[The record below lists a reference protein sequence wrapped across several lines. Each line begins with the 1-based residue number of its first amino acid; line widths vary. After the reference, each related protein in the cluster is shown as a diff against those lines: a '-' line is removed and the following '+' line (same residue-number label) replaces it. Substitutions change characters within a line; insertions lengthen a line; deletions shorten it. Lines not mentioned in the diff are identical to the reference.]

1 MHPGGSLDRR
11 ANRRVFVQQS
21 PFHGQIEAMP
31 SDADIFGNC
40 VRFTISAR
48 FSINSATVI
57 FVIARACSGIDAVNR
72 SKGSASRA

>member
-1 MHPGGSLDRR
+1 
-11 ANRRVFVQQS
+11 
-21 PFHGQIEAMP
+21 MP